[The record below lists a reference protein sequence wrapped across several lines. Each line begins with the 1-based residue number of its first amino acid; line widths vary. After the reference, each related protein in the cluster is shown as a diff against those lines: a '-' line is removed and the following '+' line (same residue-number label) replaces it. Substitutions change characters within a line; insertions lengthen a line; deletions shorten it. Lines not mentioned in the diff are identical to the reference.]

1 MLEAGIRPSM
11 SRKGNC
17 WDNAAMESFFARLK
31 VESIYAEQPA
41 NKEESYTEVFEYI
54 ELFYN
59 DVRRHSAND
68 YRSPKQYERD
78 YYAQC
83 A

>member
-1 MLEAGIRPSM
+1 MKHGM

-17 WDNAAMESFFARLK
+17 WDNAVIESFFSRLK
-31 VESIYAEQPA
+31 VESIHAEKFKGLGDA
-41 NKEESYTEVFEYI
+41 YTEVFEYI

-59 DVRRHSAND
+59 TIRRHSSNG
-68 YRSPKQYERD
+68 YLSPKQYEQQ
-78 YYAQC
+78 YYEQC